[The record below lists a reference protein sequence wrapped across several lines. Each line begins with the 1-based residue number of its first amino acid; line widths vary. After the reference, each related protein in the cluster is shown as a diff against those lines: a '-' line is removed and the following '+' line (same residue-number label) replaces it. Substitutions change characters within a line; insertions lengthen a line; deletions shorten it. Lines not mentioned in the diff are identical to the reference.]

1 MSRSLEMAADE
12 GPVIRPVAFE
22 MRVVL
27 YTGSFLVGLA
37 GIQTYLLT
45 EDTDRYFAWTIGIPL
60 TTAFLGAG
68 YFSSTLLGLL
78 VARERYWSNARTTV
92 PAVWTFTVL
101 TLLATLLHFEP
112 FRMDTIYGWVWLGV
126 YIIIP
131 LALSVAWVIQIRRP
145 GHAPP
150 RSGALPLWFR
160 AIAAAQGAVLVLLG
174 VGLFIAPE
182 TFDGLWPWPLTPLTA
197 GASAAWLIA
206 LGILLWHV
214 VLENDWRRG
223 RNPSTGYLLW
233 ALLMLIALARYS
245 DTPDWT
251 SAQAWLLLA
260 FVIIAAG
267 SGGYGVYRSW
277 NLVAQP

>member
-1 MSRSLEMAADE
+1 MAADE
-12 GPVIRPVAFE
+12 GPVIGPVAFE

-27 YTGSFLVGLA
+27 YAGSFLVGLA
-37 GIQTYLLT
+37 GIQTYFLT

-68 YFSSTLLGLL
+68 YFSSTLLGFLI
-78 VARERYWSNARTTV
+78 ARERYWANARTTV

-112 FRMDTIYGWVWLGV
+112 FRMDTIYGRAWLTV
-126 YIIIP
+126 YIVIP
-131 LALSVAWVIQIRRP
+131 IALSVAWVIQTRRP
-145 GHAPP
+145 GHDPP
-150 RSGALPLWFR
+150 RSSALPLWFR
-160 AIAAAQGAVLVLLG
+160 TFAAAQGTVFVLLG
-174 VGLFIAPE
+174 AGLFGAPS
-182 TFDGLWPWPLTPLTA
+182 TFDGLWPWALTPLTA
-197 GASAAWLIA
+197 RASAAWLIA

-214 VLENDWRRG
+214 VIENDWRRT

-245 DTPDWT
+245 DTPDWN

-260 FVIIAAG
+260 FVFLAAG
-267 SGGYGVYRSW
+267 AGGYGVYRSW